1 MPSPVVGLAILSVF
15 YLIYQYVYKTDTPK
29 IKGLPE
35 IPGWPLFGSLFE
47 LGEYHAKVA
56 QKWAEK
62 YGPVFQ
68 VRLGNR
74 VRFSCIHKLRN
85 RSSEEPELIDSSI
98 ENRLRELLPIS
109 SALLD
114 NPPICSHLSTNP
126 PYIPHSRLRLGK
138 LYHWH
143 LPLGRLLQTPS
154 KGRCHCSE
162 RARRKELHAHHRPRI

>member
-74 VRFSCIHKLRN
+74 VRFSLIKNCSGKER
-85 RSSEEPELIDSSI
+85 ELMMDST

-109 SALLD
+109 SPFLD
-114 NPPICSHLSTNP
+114 YPPICSHLSTHTA
-126 PYIPHSRLRLGK
+126 YISHTRL
-138 LYHWH
+138 
-143 LPLGRLLQTPS
+143 
-154 KGRCHCSE
+154 
-162 RARRKELHAHHRPRI
+162 

>member
-1 MPSPVVGLAILSVF
+1 MPSPIIGFAVLSVL
-15 YLIYQYVYKTDTPK
+15 YVIYQYLYKTDTPK

-74 VRFSCIHKLRN
+74 VRFSSQKK
-85 RSSEEPELIDSSI
+85 PWAD
-98 ENRLRELLPIS
+98 P
-109 SALLD
+109 
-114 NPPICSHLSTNP
+114 
-126 PYIPHSRLRLGK
+126 
-138 LYHWH
+138 
-143 LPLGRLLQTPS
+143 
-154 KGRCHCSE
+154 
-162 RARRKELHAHHRPRI
+162 RKRHHD